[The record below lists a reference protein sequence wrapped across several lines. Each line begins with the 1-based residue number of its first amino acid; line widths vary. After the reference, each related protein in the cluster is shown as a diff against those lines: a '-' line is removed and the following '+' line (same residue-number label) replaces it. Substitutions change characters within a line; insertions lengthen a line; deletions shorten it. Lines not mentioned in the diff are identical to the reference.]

1 MEGCSIYVAAVKI
14 ISRKDANILP
24 AGIANSYFTKVAST
38 YL

>member
-1 MEGCSIYVAAVKI
+1 MEECSICLAAVKI